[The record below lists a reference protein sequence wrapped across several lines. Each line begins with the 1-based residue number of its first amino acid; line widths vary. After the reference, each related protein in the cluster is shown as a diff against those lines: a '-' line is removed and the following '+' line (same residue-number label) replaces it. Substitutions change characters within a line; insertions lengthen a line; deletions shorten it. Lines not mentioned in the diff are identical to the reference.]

1 MAHHPITP
9 VRRLTLSESVAEQL
23 ERLIESGD
31 LPAGHQLPN
40 ERQLAQEFGV
50 GRSSMRE
57 ALRLIQTR
65 GLVRIEHGRGVFVT
79 DEDERSRLTGLLV
92 LGDVTVADLFEVRRI
107 IEGECAALAAE
118 RCSESDA
125 EALREIFSRSD
136 SEGVSDEEFIQL
148 DLELHRQV
156 VAAAHNP
163 LLTEMFESAVVPR
176 FIGYS
181 ERVIRLLGRREHA
194 HAGHGKI
201 VEAILAG
208 SVSKA
213 RKAAVDHIAQ
223 VVNDIESAPEVKE

>member
-1 MAHHPITP
+1 MAQNTITP

-23 ERLIESGD
+23 ERLIEAGD
-31 LPAGHQLPN
+31 LPPGHQLPN
-40 ERQLAQEFGV
+40 ERQLAQDFGV

-65 GLVRIEHGRGVFVT
+65 GLVRIEHGKGVFVT

-92 LGDVTVADLFEVRRI
+92 LGDVTVAELFEVRRI
-107 IEGECAALAAE
+107 IEGECAALAAD
-118 RCSESDA
+118 RHSEPDA
-125 EALREIFSRSD
+125 EALRGIYERSD
-136 SEGVSDEEFIQL
+136 ADGVSDEEFIQL

-163 LLTEMFESAVVPR
+163 LLIEMFESAVVPR

-194 HAGHGKI
+194 HAGHAKI
-201 VEAILAG
+201 VEAVLSG
-208 SVSKA
+208 SATKS
-213 RKAAVDHIAQ
+213 RQAAVEHIAQ
-223 VVNDIESAPEVKE
+223 VVNDIESAPEVKV